1 MGGEILRLP
10 SGYIDAVDVRVGE
23 GRIDATG
30 VDGLVV
36 ATPGHHLPGV
46 ARLLFMGQS
55 PDLAGAPVKQRNIIL
70 RAILLLIVE
79 GNGAA
84 IFGPARI
91 LFANCRRVSQFDD
104 FATLTGY
111 SVQIPEFIASV
122 VLLVDDPF

>member
-23 GRIDATG
+23 GWIDATG

-55 PDLAGAPVKQRNIIL
+55 PNLAGAPVKQSNVVL
-70 RAILLLIVE
+70 RTVLRLVVE

-91 LFANCRRVSQFDD
+91 LLANCRRVRQVDD
-104 FATLTGY
+104 FAAITGY
-111 SVQIPEFIASV
+111 RVQI
-122 VLLVDDPF
+122 